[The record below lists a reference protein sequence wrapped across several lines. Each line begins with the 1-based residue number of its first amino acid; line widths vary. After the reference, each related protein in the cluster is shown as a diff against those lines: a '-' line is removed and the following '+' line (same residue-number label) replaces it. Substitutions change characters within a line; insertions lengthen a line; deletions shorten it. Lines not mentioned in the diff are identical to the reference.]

1 MSKRDISQAAKE
13 ILESMGLKR
22 GRGRINSVVS
32 RSAAKIPA
40 GQGTGQP
47 SKGSAL
53 VLTPA
58 GPINRF
64 MYLEARKWAIE
75 LVATLRGSPVEMVV
89 ERLAGA
95 TEGRPGSYVAG
106 IQSVITEL
114 KSADVTGQRDN
125 QNMTRQVGSKV

>member
-1 MSKRDISQAAKE
+1 MSKRNISQAAKE

-32 RSAAKIPA
+32 RSATKIPA
-40 GQGTGQP
+40 GQGTCEL
-47 SKGSAL
+47 SKASAL
-53 VLTPA
+53 QPPA

-75 LVATLRGSPVEMVV
+75 LVASLRGSPIEVVV
-89 ERLAGA
+89 ERLADA

-106 IQSVITEL
+106 IQSVIGEL
-114 KSADVTGQRDN
+114 QAGAGHD
-125 QNMTRQVGSKV
+125 